1 MSSFASLRDPA
12 PYHLLAYGTLLGST
26 IFQSFIGGVVAFRV
40 LPRPQ
45 FASLQTKIFPVYF
58 SLQTVLPIALYLTA
72 PPSSPLTSS
81 PVGGSTATALIAAMG
96 VAGLA
101 NLVVVGPATTSVM
114 KERKHQE
121 TRDGKKSYDA
131 GPHSAEMQALNRKFA
146 VMHGVSSAMNLVVL
160 GAAVAYAFL
169 IGARF

>member
-1 MSSFASLRDPA
+1 MSSSFASLRDPA

-58 SLQTVLPIALYLTA
+58 SLQTALPIALYLTL
-72 PPSSPLTSS
+72 PPTTPFSTSS
-81 PVGGSTATALIAAMG
+81 PSTATALIAAMG

-146 VMHGVSSAMNLVVL
+146 VMHGVSSATNLVVL